1 MKPLPTK
8 IPGIP
13 KPPASAGPELR
24 RYLEAVSEAL
34 EIRLGRRGDPV
45 DRAVT
50 LRELIKSGLAREL
63 KSAPFD
69 PNNVSETTIGFVDD
83 GQVDVTNTP
92 PTPTGFTASGGFRV
106 VNLLWDYPLYTGPN
120 HSHTEIYSYPS
131 DSLADAISAGVTGVI
146 RGRGYSDPVGG
157 GVTRYYWIRHV
168 NEAGT
173 VGPWNST
180 SGTIATTSS
189 DVDEL
194 LTTLTDSITESQ
206 LATSLTTTL
215 DGFEDDIAALETTY
229 GSTASAATS
238 AAAAATSASNAA
250 SSEAAALGA
259 ESDAIQAAAD
269 ALQAQTDAETAES
282 NAQTSETNAATSESN
297 AATSASA
304 ASTSATGAAGSASS
318 ASQSATTAANSATA
332 AGNSAS
338 AAATSESNA
347 ATYATSAGTASTAA
361 SQAQLDAETAE
372 SNAQTSENNAASS
385 ATSAAGS
392 ASTASTAATNAA
404 NSATAAGNSAGAAST
419 SASNAASSATS
430 AGQSATASQTARVAA
445 ETAETNAET
454 AETNAATSESNAATS
469 ESNAATSA
477 SSAAQSASSAT
488 ASQTAAGQSASA
500 AATSETNAATSASNA
515 GTSETN
521 AATSES
527 NAAGSASSA
536 ATSATNAANS
546 ATAAGNSAS
555 AANTSASNA
564 ATSATN
570 AGTSASAA
578 QASQTAA
585 STSASNA
592 STSEGNAASSET
604 NAASSAS
611 AAATSATNAAAS
623 ETNAGTSASSA
634 STSANT
640 ATTQASSAATYA
652 SNAATSAT
660 NAATSETNAANSA
673 SSAASTVNGLTARL
687 DDVNDT
693 GTGGAVTVE
702 QAYSATATNSGNITD
717 LQGQYTVKIDANG
730 HVAGFGL
737 ANTATS
743 AGGSTSEFFV
753 NADKFAILPDA
764 VTTADAA
771 WSSSTTYSLGDRVTH
786 NGKLYQ
792 ARVTSQNQQPPNASY
807 WDDLSV
813 APFVVTSSGTTVGGV
828 YVPAGV
834 YINSASIKH
843 ASITS
848 AQIGSV
854 NADTI
859 TTGTLNVA
867 DRIDANAID
876 ASKLV
881 IDGSSLTS
889 VVVNGTPTLQLGS
902 VNVNTLTGSSI
913 SATIMSGTT
922 VYADKLTGDV
932 SVILPFRSTTT
943 VSFAGN
949 TASNGGTKVVTTQQ
963 LPATSHLTN
972 GHKPYASVTGWYDST
987 GSKTYSFK
995 LYMRDNAGSST
1006 TIGTVTNAYT
1016 VYTTVIARVSGNVSS
1031 LVASGDTI
1039 TATGK
1044 SHTCSSVTYDSTNNW
1059 TNIAYTIVSGSAF
1072 AVGDTISNTGAGNYQ
1087 LVGETR
1093 FKSNTNLYAQFSLSG
1108 SLTNKTLGTVDMK
1121 LEVTRTGSSGVGDND
1136 NGTNVDYIHEVSG
1149 FIMGAR

>member
-8 IPGIP
+8 VPGIP

-131 DSLADAISAGVTGVI
+131 DSLADAIAAGVVGVI

-194 LTTLTDSITESQ
+194 LETLTDSITSSQ

-215 DGFEDDIAALETTY
+215 DGFEDDIADLTTTY
-229 GSTASAATS
+229 GSTVAAATS
-238 AAAAATSASNAA
+238 AAAAATSASEAA
-250 SSEAAALGA
+250 ASEAAAIGA
-259 ESDAIQAAAD
+259 ETDAIQAAAD
-269 ALQAQTDAETAES
+269 ALLAQTDAETAES

-304 ASTSATGAAGSASS
+304 ASTSATGAAGSASA
-318 ASQSATTAANSATA
+318 ASQSASTAASSETA

-338 AAATSESNA
+338 AAATSATNA

-372 SNAQTSENNAASS
+372 SNAQTAESNAASS
-385 ATSAAGS
+385 ATNAAGS
-392 ASTASTAATNAA
+392 ASTAATQATNAA
-404 NSATAAGNSAGAAST
+404 NSATAAGQSAGAAST

-430 AGQSATASQTARVAA
+430 AGQSATASQASRVAA

-454 AETNAATSESNAATS
+454 AETNAATSA
-469 ESNAATSA
+469 
-477 SSAAQSASSAT
+477 SAASQSASNAT

-527 NAAGSASSA
+527 NASGSASSA

-564 ATSATN
+564 STSASD
-570 AGTSASAA
+570 AGTSATAA
-578 QASQTAA
+578 AASQTAA
-585 STSASNA
+585 STSETNA
-592 STSEGNAASSET
+592 GNSET

-611 AAATSATNAAAS
+611 AAATSASTAAAS

-634 STSANT
+634 STSATT
-640 ATTQASSAATYA
+640 AATQASSASTFA
-652 SNAATSAT
+652 SNAATSA
-660 NAATSETNAANSA
+660 TNAANSA

-687 DDVNDT
+687 DDVNNT
-693 GTGGAVTVE
+693 GSGGAVTVE

-771 WSSSTTYSLGDRVTH
+771 WSSSTTYSQGDRVTH

-792 ARVTSQNQQPPNASY
+792 ARVTSQNQQPPNTSY
-807 WDDLSV
+807 WDDLSI

-889 VVVNGTPTLQLGS
+889 TVVNGTPTLQLGS

-922 VYADKLTGDV
+922 VYADNLTGDV

-949 TASNGGTKVVTTQQ
+949 TASNGGTKLITTQQ

-987 GSKTYSFK
+987 SSKTYSFK
-995 LYMRDNAGSST
+995 LYMRDNAGSSS
-1006 TIGTVTNAYT
+1006 TIGTITLAYT
-1016 VYTTVIARVSGNVSS
+1016 IYTTNVARVSGNVSS
-1031 LVASGDTI
+1031 LVASGDTV

-1044 SHTCSSVTYDSTNNW
+1044 SHTVTSVTYDSSNNW

-1072 AVGDTISNTGAGNYQ
+1072 ATGETISNTGAGNYQ

-1093 FKSNTNLYAQFSLSG
+1093 FKANTNLYAQFSLSG
-1108 SLTNKTLGTVDMK
+1108 SLSNKTLGTVDMK
-1121 LEVTRTGSSGVGDND
+1121 LEVTRTGASGVGDND